1 MNMIVNSTF
10 IRWWQRAARTAV
22 RPGAF
27 VRASA
32 AVVLTPVAALIAL
45 TACRSNSNDSASTTA
60 AGQPVRVVAST
71 NVYGDIAR
79 QIGGDH
85 VQVTS
90 IINDPNQDPHSY
102 QAAPQNQLALSKAR
116 VIIENG
122 GGYDDFVDVMRHS
135 AARHDAVVLNAVD
148 ISGRNPADPEL
159 NEHVWYDFPSMRKL
173 SATLADAL
181 IQADP
186 GSAGTFRANAAA
198 FAAKLAGLEKSEAAI
213 RAKFAGVG
221 VAVTEPVPLYLLEA
235 CGLDNR
241 TPAAF
246 SHAIEEGT
254 GVPPRTLNEML
265 GLIEGQKVALLAYN
279 EQTSSPETEKVLDAA
294 RQHGIA
300 VVPVTETLPPGQDY
314 LSWMTANVTAVDEAL
329 RS

>member
-10 IRWWQRAARTAV
+10 IRRWHRAARTAV
-22 RPGAF
+22 RPAA
-27 VRASA
+27 VARASA
-32 AVVLTPVAALIAL
+32 AVALAPVAALIAL
-45 TACRSNSNDSASTTA
+45 TACSSTSNDSASA

-71 NVYGDIAR
+71 NVYGDIVR

-90 IINDPNQDPHSY
+90 IISDPSQDPHSY
-102 QAAPQNQLALSKAR
+102 QAAPQNQLALSRAR

-135 AARHDAVVLNAVD
+135 AASHDAVVLNAVV
-148 ISGRNPADPEL
+148 ISGRNPGDPEL
-159 NEHVWYDFPSMRKL
+159 NEHVWYDFPAMRAL
-173 SATLADAL
+173 SAKLADAL
-181 IQADP
+181 VQADP
-186 GSAGTFRANAAA
+186 GSAATFRANAAG
-198 FAAKLAGLEKSEAAI
+198 FAAKLAALEKSEAAI
-213 RAKFAGVG
+213 RAKSAGIG

-254 GVPPRTLNEML
+254 DVPPRALNQML
-265 GLIEGQKVALLAYN
+265 GLVEGKQVALLAYN
-279 EQTSSPETEKVLDAA
+279 EQTSSPETEKVLGAA
-294 RQHGIA
+294 RQHGVA